1 MLCVKSEKTGVKS
14 EKTGKMKWKTR
25 ITISESG
32 IQCWKTCK
40 TDRKRAYIM
49 RKTIIKSG
57 KTVMKYEKTV
67 MKMW

>member
-1 MLCVKSEKTGVKS
+1 MENTH
-14 EKTGKMKWKTR
+14 
-25 ITISESG
+25 TISESG

-49 RKTIIKSG
+49 KKTIIKSG